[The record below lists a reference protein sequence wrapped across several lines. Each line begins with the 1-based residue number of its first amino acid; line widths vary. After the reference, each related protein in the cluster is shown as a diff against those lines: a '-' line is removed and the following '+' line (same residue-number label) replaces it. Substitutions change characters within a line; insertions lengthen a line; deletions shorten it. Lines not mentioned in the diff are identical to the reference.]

1 VTQTT
6 SNQIRWT
13 SADLELFSDRE
24 WKRYEIVDGELFV
37 TRAPHLVHQDSGGC
51 IYARLFFWSEE
62 TNLGK
67 PFFAPGVV
75 FSDID
80 DVIPDVVWVKQ
91 ERLAAIVD
99 ESGHFTAAPDLVV
112 EVLSLGSQNER
123 RDAYGGLRLREVK
136 LRLYSL
142 KGVLEY
148 WIVNWRLQQ
157 IEVYRRDMGQLR
169 LVGTLLSEDELTS
182 PLLPGFCCQVA
193 RFF

>member
-1 VTQTT
+1 MTQTT
-6 SNQIRWT
+6 SNQVRWT
-13 SADLELFSDRE
+13 SADLELFPDSE
-24 WKRYEIVDGELFV
+24 WKRYEIVNGELFV
-37 TRAPHLVHQDSGGC
+37 TRVPHLGHQDSMGR

-75 FSDID
+75 FSDVD
-80 DVIPDVVWVKQ
+80 DVIPDLVWVKQ

-123 RDAYGGLRLREVK
+123 RDREVK

-157 IEVYRRDMGQLR
+157 IEVYRWDAGQLG
-169 LVGTLLSEDELTS
+169 LVGTLLPEDELTS
-182 PLLPGFCCQVA
+182 PLLPGFCCSVA